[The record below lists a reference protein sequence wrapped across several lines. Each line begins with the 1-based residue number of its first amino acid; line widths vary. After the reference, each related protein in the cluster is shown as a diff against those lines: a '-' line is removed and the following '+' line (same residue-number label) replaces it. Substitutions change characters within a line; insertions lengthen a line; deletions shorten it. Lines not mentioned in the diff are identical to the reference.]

1 MKRKPVVYAD
11 IIDVIVTLAP
21 SSPPTIDDVI
31 AWIKRDPRVGALLD
45 EYQAIVEAKELEVVA
60 ARVAEGKR
68 FLATLPA
75 GKADEL
81 MSALAAARARLD

>member
-1 MKRKPVVYAD
+1 M
-11 IIDVIVTLAP
+11 
-21 SSPPTIDDVI
+21 
-31 AWIKRDPRVGALLD
+31 D

-68 FLATLPA
+68 FLATLPV

>member
-11 IIDVIVTLAP
+11 VVDVTVALAP
-21 SSPPTIDDVI
+21 SPPVTIDSII
-31 AWIKRDPRVGALLD
+31 AWINRDPRVGDLLR
-45 EYQAIVEAKELEVVA
+45 EYDDIIHARGPEAVA

-75 GKADEL
+75 SKAAEL

>member
-11 IIDVIVTLAP
+11 VVDVTVALAP
-21 SSPPTIDDVI
+21 SSPVTIDSII
-31 AWIKRDPRVGALLD
+31 AWINRDPRVGDLLR
-45 EYQAIVEAKELEVVA
+45 EYDDIIHARGPEVVA

-75 GKADEL
+75 GKGDEL